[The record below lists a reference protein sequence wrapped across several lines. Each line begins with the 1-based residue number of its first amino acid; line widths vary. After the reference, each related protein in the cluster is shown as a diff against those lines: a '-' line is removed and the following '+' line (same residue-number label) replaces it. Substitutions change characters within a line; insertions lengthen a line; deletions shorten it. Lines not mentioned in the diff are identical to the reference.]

1 MNINSTRERLIRI
14 IAEHQLAGDG
24 SKLKIADV
32 AVLAGISRQAFSRYY
47 DDLKPYIKGD
57 KKIGELLTSSDDNS
71 LSDFLIKS
79 QARIEELEASLAE
92 QQEEHA
98 RLMEKTLNS
107 HITTL
112 MNNDIAFFSANKIRA
127 NFESQSLQVDNL
139 GNKIRGLEAE
149 LALAKMAGLPAIDAQ
164 APQGNAGKMTV
175 VDIDIAS
182 VFKDYAKHKDL
193 EKYTT
198 DKLHLI
204 KATTERVAKLANGEN
219 TAIVLFF
226 ERYISQFQLFSEN
239 YQHHSSQ
246 NTLLVRIPLFRRSEY
261 LRFLK
266 AIGTSNEITAY
277 IPSCLSPAE
286 KQAQRNFF
294 ARVVPEFELSEAD
307 TADPVKLEQ
316 GFNRII
322 QQSIKQGD

>member
-1 MNINSTRERLIRI
+1 MNINSTRERLIKI

-24 SKLKIADV
+24 TRLKIGDV
-32 AVLAGISRQAFSRYY
+32 AELAGISRQAFSRYY

-57 KKIGELLTSSDDNS
+57 KKIGELLTSSDDDS

-98 RLMEKTLNS
+98 RLMGKTLNS

-149 LALAKMAGLPAIDAQ
+149 LALAKMASTPTVDAQ
-164 APQGNAGKMTV
+164 VTRGRSGKVTV
-175 VDIDIAS
+175 VDLDIIS

-219 TAIVLFF
+219 LAIVLFF
-226 ERYISQFQLFSEN
+226 ERYISQFQIFSEN
-239 YQHHSSQ
+239 YQHHSPQ
-246 NTLLVRIPLFRRSEY
+246 NTLLVRTPLFRRSEY